1 MSYRQSRLYHLTR
14 FFIMTDVSIVKTDCI
29 SKGKKKITP
38 LYVSAVTMEKTVE
51 LGNLAIK
58 YF

>member
-1 MSYRQSRLYHLTR
+1 
-14 FFIMTDVSIVKTDCI
+14 MTDVSIVKTDCI